1 MMRFR
6 KALVYIL
13 ILLVLIPTSTGHGT
27 ESDDEAASIHDVKTF
42 DIQCAL
48 TNETCIASST
58 THLIEYFSADWC
70 EPCDLVSAE
79 LNALNRTDVTVL
91 QHHPSPLDLHFL
103 SDSKFRFETTYG
115 FWGVPDL
122 VLNGEGLLTGP
133 SQSQE
138 LGLVLD
144 NFSREWSGFT
154 SISLNNGTL
163 SWASDDGDEVHVW
176 ITENGAHEIN
186 NQDQI
191 NVVHHHMAIGS
202 ENQTLDISNFINEN
216 TTNIVVTLESPGRFE
231 LRSAS
236 TLSSQGYSL
245 IDEESDQN
253 GLEITKQGREYDMA
267 IAVFGLSMAAFI
279 PALIMYVRIVRNE
292 PVLNDESE

>member
-6 KALVYIL
+6 KALTCVL

-163 SWASDDGDEVHVW
+163 SWISDDGDEVHVW

-191 NVVHHHMAIGS
+191 NVVHHHIAIGS
-202 ENQTLDISNFINEN
+202 EIQTLDISSFINEN
-216 TTNIVVTLESPGRFE
+216 TTNIIATLESPGRFE
-231 LRSAS
+231 LKSAS

-279 PALIMYVRIVRNE
+279 PALIMYVRSVRNE

>member
-6 KALVYIL
+6 KALTCVL

-253 GLEITKQGREYDMA
+253 GIEITKQGREYDMA

>member
-1 MMRFR
+1 MRFR
-6 KALVYIL
+6 EALVCIL
-13 ILLVLIPTSTGHGT
+13 VLLVLIPTSTGHGT

-42 DIQCAL
+42 DVQCAL

>member
-6 KALVYIL
+6 KALTCVL

-163 SWASDDGDEVHVW
+163 SWISDDGDEVHVW

>member
-1 MMRFR
+1 MRFR
-6 KALVYIL
+6 EALVCIL
-13 ILLVLIPTSTGHGT
+13 VLLVLIPTSTGHGT
-27 ESDDEAASIHDVKTF
+27 ESDDEDASIHDVKTF
-42 DIQCAL
+42 DVQCSL

-138 LGLVLD
+138 LDLVLD

>member
-6 KALVYIL
+6 EALVCIL
-13 ILLVLIPTSTGHGT
+13 VLFVLIPTSTGHGT
-27 ESDDEAASIHDVKTF
+27 ESDDEDASIHDVKTF
-42 DIQCAL
+42 DVQCAL

-138 LGLVLD
+138 LDLVLD

-191 NVVHHHMAIGS
+191 NVVHHHIAIGS
-202 ENQTLDISNFINEN
+202 EIQTLDISSFINEN
-216 TTNIVVTLESPGRFE
+216 TTNIIATLESPGRFE

>member
-1 MMRFR
+1 MRFR
-6 KALVYIL
+6 KALTCVL

-138 LGLVLD
+138 LDLVLD

-191 NVVHHHMAIGS
+191 NVVHHHIAIGS

-279 PALIMYVRIVRNE
+279 PALIMYVRIVQKE

>member
-1 MMRFR
+1 MRFR
-6 KALVYIL
+6 KALTCVL

-138 LGLVLD
+138 LDLVLD

-163 SWASDDGDEVHVW
+163 SWISDDGDEVHVW

-191 NVVHHHMAIGS
+191 NVVHHHIAIGS
-202 ENQTLDISNFINEN
+202 EIQTLDISSFINEN
-216 TTNIVVTLESPGRFE
+216 TTNIIATLESPGRFE

>member
-6 KALVYIL
+6 KALTCVL

-279 PALIMYVRIVRNE
+279 PALIMYVRIIRNE

>member
-6 KALVYIL
+6 EALVCIL
-13 ILLVLIPTSTGHGT
+13 VLLVLIPTSTGHGT
-27 ESDDEAASIHDVKTF
+27 ESDDEDASIHDVKTF
-42 DIQCAL
+42 DVQCSL

>member
-42 DIQCAL
+42 DVQCAL

>member
-1 MMRFR
+1 MRFR
-6 KALVYIL
+6 KALTCVL

-191 NVVHHHMAIGS
+191 NVVHHHIAIGS
-202 ENQTLDISNFINEN
+202 EIQTLDISSFINEN
-216 TTNIVVTLESPGRFE
+216 TTNIIATLESPGRFE

-279 PALIMYVRIVRNE
+279 PALIMYVRIIRNE

>member
-6 KALVYIL
+6 KALTCVL

-138 LGLVLD
+138 LDLVLD

-163 SWASDDGDEVHVW
+163 SWISDDGDEVHVW

>member
-1 MMRFR
+1 M
-6 KALVYIL
+6 IL
-13 ILLVLIPTSTGHGT
+13 IVLIPTSTGHGN
-27 ESDDEAASIHDVKTF
+27 ESDDESASIHDVKTF
-42 DIQCAL
+42 DVQCAL

-79 LNALNRTDVTVL
+79 LDALNRTDVTVL
-91 QHHPSPLDLHFL
+91 QHHPSPADLHFL

-133 SQSQE
+133 SQAQE

-144 NFSREWSGFT
+144 NFSREWNGFT

-163 SWASDDGDEVHVW
+163 SWISDDGDEVHVW
-176 ITENGAHEIN
+176 ITENRVHEFSDQ
-186 NQDQI
+186 NQP
-191 NVVHHHMAIGS
+191 NVVTRHIAVGMS
-202 ENQTLDISNFINEN
+202 NQTLDISGFVNEN

-231 LRSAS
+231 LTSAS
-236 TLSSQGYSL
+236 TLSSQGYAL
-245 IDEESDQN
+245 IDEDSDES
-253 GLEITKQGREYDMA
+253 GLEIAKQGREYDMA
-267 IAVFGLSMAAFI
+267 IAVFGLSIAALI
-279 PALIMYVRIVRNE
+279 PALIMYARIVRTE
-292 PVLNDESE
+292 PILSDESE

>member
-6 KALVYIL
+6 EALVCIL

-42 DIQCAL
+42 DVQCSL

>member
-27 ESDDEAASIHDVKTF
+27 QSDDEAASIHDVKTF
-42 DIQCAL
+42 DVQCAL

-292 PVLNDESE
+292 PVLNNESE

>member
-6 KALVYIL
+6 KALTCVL

-79 LNALNRTDVTVL
+79 LNSLNRTDVTVL

-138 LGLVLD
+138 LDLVLD

-163 SWASDDGDEVHVW
+163 SWISDDGDEVHVW

-191 NVVHHHMAIGS
+191 NVVHHHIAIGS

>member
-1 MMRFR
+1 M
-6 KALVYIL
+6 VYIL

-79 LNALNRTDVTVL
+79 LNALNRTDVTVI
-91 QHHPSPLDLHFL
+91 QHHPSPMDLHFL

-163 SWASDDGDEVHVW
+163 SWISDDGDEVHVW

-253 GLEITKQGREYDMA
+253 GLQITKQGREYDMA

>member
-1 MMRFR
+1 MRFR
-6 KALVYIL
+6 EALVCIL

-267 IAVFGLSMAAFI
+267 IAVFGLSLAAFI

>member
-1 MMRFR
+1 MRFR
-6 KALVYIL
+6 EALVCIL
-13 ILLVLIPTSTGHGT
+13 VLLVLIPTSTGHGT
-27 ESDDEAASIHDVKTF
+27 ESDDEDASIHDVKTF
-42 DIQCAL
+42 DVQCSL

-138 LGLVLD
+138 LDLVLD

-163 SWASDDGDEVHVW
+163 SWISDDGDEVHVW

-191 NVVHHHMAIGS
+191 NVVHHHIAIGS
-202 ENQTLDISNFINEN
+202 EIQTLDISSFINEN
-216 TTNIVVTLESPGRFE
+216 TTNIIATLESPGRFE
-231 LRSAS
+231 LKSAS

-267 IAVFGLSMAAFI
+267 IAVFGLSLAAFI

>member
-6 KALVYIL
+6 KALACVL

-42 DIQCAL
+42 DVQCAL

-70 EPCDLVSAE
+70 EPCNLVSAE

-163 SWASDDGDEVHVW
+163 SWISDDGDEIHVW
-176 ITENGAHEIN
+176 VTENGAHEIN

-202 ENQTLDISNFINEN
+202 ENQTLDISSFINEN

-236 TLSSQGYSL
+236 TLSSQGYAL
-245 IDEESDQN
+245 IDEESNQN
-253 GLEITKQGREYDMA
+253 GIEITKQGREYDMA

>member
-1 MMRFR
+1 MRFR
-6 KALVYIL
+6 EALVCIL

>member
-1 MMRFR
+1 MRFR
-6 KALVYIL
+6 EALVCIL
-13 ILLVLIPTSTGHGT
+13 VLLVLIPTSTGHGT

-163 SWASDDGDEVHVW
+163 SWISDDGDEVHVW

-191 NVVHHHMAIGS
+191 NVVHHHIAIGS

>member
-27 ESDDEAASIHDVKTF
+27 QSDDEAASIHDVKTF
-42 DIQCAL
+42 DVQCAL

-202 ENQTLDISNFINEN
+202 ENQTLDISSFIDEN

>member
-6 KALVYIL
+6 KALTCVL

-138 LGLVLD
+138 LDLVLD

-163 SWASDDGDEVHVW
+163 SWISDDGDEVHVW

-292 PVLNDESE
+292 PVLNNESE

>member
-1 MMRFR
+1 MRFR
-6 KALVYIL
+6 EALVCIL

-115 FWGVPDL
+115 FLGVPDL